1 MRRMNA
7 SMFRQM
13 VLLGALLALPPVVS
27 ADAGHDP
34 KPPAKMKGMEGMDHG
49 KPGAMDHSKMG
60 NAKMDD
66 HWMAPPEM
74 AKRKNPIPADKAS
87 FVRGKQVY
95 DASCASCHGA
105 SGKGDGPA
113 GKALNPKP
121 ADLAAMAPQHPPGD
135 LAWKI
140 ETGRGPMPPWKD
152 ALTQNEIWDVVNYV
166 QSLGGAKAKSKSTA
180 PKQAPAHD
188 GHTGHAH

>member
-1 MRRMNA
+1 MNQVNA
-7 SMFRQM
+7 KIFCQAL
-13 VLLGALLALPPVVS
+13 LLGALIIVPPAAVL
-27 ADAGHDP
+27 ADAGHD
-34 KPPAKMKGMEGMDHG
+34 KTPAAGMEDMDHG

-60 NAKMDD
+60 GAKMDD

-74 AKRKNPIPADKAS
+74 AGRKNPTPADKAS
-87 FVRGKQVY
+87 LVRGKQIY

-140 ETGRGPMPPWKD
+140 ETGRGPMPPWKGV
-152 ALTQNEIWDVVNYV
+152 LTQNEIWDVVNYV
-166 QSLGGAKAKSKSTA
+166 QNFDANTAATKPPAKGSKDSHGAHS
-180 PKQAPAHD
+180 H
-188 GHTGHAH
+188 